1 MLKHKWGKRIASI
14 LGMMLVLMLLI
25 STLSVTVF
33 AAETAPVATATLNGN
48 GGNFWITVL
57 GIVSGVLFIAC
68 ITLIYLLKTHKEA
81 YMTKIEE
88 LQYRYKTLSK
98 LQQETNNNLGL
109 AEDEI
114 KKHEDWQV
122 SALVIDPKIQSKIN
136 NANYQKMAEQFVND
150 YLQVDITDRSTADT
164 FVIIDRILRAYN
176 AFEPEVRGKIT
187 ADMSYWEKE
196 YHSVTDAY
204 TKEANAYLVQVMNEC
219 GATTKD
225 LSRLREAVNYYQAL
239 PQVIK
244 ASVPPLLIG
253 KIRGKVAAAE
263 LHLPVPKGEGGH
275 IDVKSFLSS
284 KDDSEGEE
292 D

>member
-1 MLKHKWGKRIASI
+1 MLKNKWGKRIASI
-14 LGMMLVLMLLI
+14 FGMMLVLMLLI

-33 AAETAPVATATLNGN
+33 AAETAPVATATVSGD

-57 GIVSGVLFIAC
+57 GIVSGVLLIAC

-88 LQYRYKTLSK
+88 LQYKYKTLSR
-98 LQQETNNNLGL
+98 LQQETQNNLGL
-109 AEDEI
+109 AEEET
-114 KKHEDWQV
+114 KMYKVWQA

-164 FVIIDRILRAYN
+164 FVIIDRILRVYQAL
-176 AFEPEVRGKIT
+176 EPAVRGKIT

-196 YHSVTDAY
+196 YASVTKAY
-204 TKEANAYLVQVMNEC
+204 IDEANAYLVQVMTEC
-219 GATTKD
+219 GTTTKD
-225 LSRLREAVNYYQAL
+225 LSRLREAVNYHQAL

-244 ASVPPLLIG
+244 ASVPPLIIG

-263 LHLPVPKGEGGH
+263 LHLQAPKGEGGH
-275 IDVKSFLSS
+275 IDVKSFFSP